1 VSMRPRFA
9 VNIADRMMALAWW
22 DWPHDQL
29 RGALDDFRNM
39 PANAF
44 LERYE

>member
-1 VSMRPRFA
+1 MRPRFA